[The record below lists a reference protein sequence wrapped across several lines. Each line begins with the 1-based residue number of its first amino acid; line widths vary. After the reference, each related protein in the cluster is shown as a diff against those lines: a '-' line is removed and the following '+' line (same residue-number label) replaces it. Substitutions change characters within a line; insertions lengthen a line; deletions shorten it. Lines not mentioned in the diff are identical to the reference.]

1 MNIKPRSIFKYALFL
16 TIIATLIGILPGR
29 VATAHTPSFTFK
41 PSADAYVIQ
50 TSPSAN
56 YGKSTSLRVD
66 NSPITHSYLRFS
78 VSGLNGA
85 IQSAKLRIY
94 ANSTSWGGY
103 YSVQAESNNSWT
115 ETAITYNNAPA
126 PGSVIKKSAR
136 LSRSV
141 WTEVDVTSYVKSQ
154 GTYNFV
160 ITTGN
165 TNTNFASRE
174 SRKSPQLV
182 ITTSSS
188 TGSTPTTIPPTA
200 TKAPTRVPTT
210 IPPTATKAPTRVPT
224 SILPTATRAPTQFPT
239 SIPPTATRV
248 PTQAPTTIPPTAT
261 TAPTQNPTN
270 PTFTRTPTRT
280 NTPTPTASPTVVSGS
295 RAVNIYAVDRV
306 LNNADYAKLASWGI
320 NTAIVDLSI
329 SASSSSLLA
338 RINAA
343 AAVGIDTVIWPDQGG
358 DVSGCGWETPFN
370 SPQSGDYIWRV
381 KSMLDILGNNPHVIG
396 IVIAHE
402 SMWNQ
407 GTCLTKISDMATVK
421 TQIHNYIDNTV
432 HRDASYKP
440 FKVWNYID
448 NISDMPNITDY
459 SGPADIGKIMDVAV
473 TWQHCAGNAESSCDS
488 GSYSA
493 LSKINGD
500 RAKINSAGLDGKVEL
515 VFIVQTFTTSGSYS
529 TKFTLSQ
536 LEGYSCEFLG
546 TRALDGFGFYTW
558 NAGWWPDLHS
568 WTDLQP
574 AVSFLNSTCR

>member
-16 TIIATLIGILPGR
+16 TVIAMLIGILPGR
-29 VATAHTPSFTFK
+29 VATAQTPSFTFK

-50 TSPSAN
+50 TSPSTN

-66 NSPITHSYLRFS
+66 NSPITHSYLLFS

-85 IQSAKLRIY
+85 IQSAKLRMY
-94 ANSTSWGGY
+94 VNSTSGGGY

-115 ETAITYNNAPA
+115 ETAITYNNAPT
-126 PGSVIKKSAR
+126 PGSVIKKSTR
-136 LSRSV
+136 FSRSV
-141 WTEVDVTSYVKSQ
+141 WAEVDVTSYVKSQ
-154 GTYNFV
+154 DTYTFV
-160 ITTGN
+160 ITTTGN
-165 TNTNFASRE
+165 TNANLASRE
-174 SRKSPQLV
+174 SKKSPQLV

-200 TKAPTRVPTT
+200 TKAPTQVPTT
-210 IPPTATKAPTRVPT
+210 IPPTATKAPTQGPT
-224 SILPTATRAPTQFPT
+224 T
-239 SIPPTATRV
+239 IPPTATKA

-270 PTFTRTPTRT
+270 PASTPTLT
-280 NTPTPTASPTVVSGS
+280 NTPVPTLPTPTASPTVVSAS
-295 RAVNIYAVDRV
+295 RPVNIYAVDRV

-381 KSMLDILGNNPHVIG
+381 KPMLDILGNNPHVIG

-500 RAKINSAGLDGKVEL
+500 RAKINSAGLDGKVQL

-558 NAGWWPDLHS
+558 DAGWWPDLHS

>member
-1 MNIKPRSIFKYALFL
+1 
-16 TIIATLIGILPGR
+16 
-29 VATAHTPSFTFK
+29 
-41 PSADAYVIQ
+41 
-50 TSPSAN
+50 
-56 YGKSTSLRVD
+56 
-66 NSPITHSYLRFS
+66 
-78 VSGLNGA
+78 
-85 IQSAKLRIY
+85 
-94 ANSTSWGGY
+94 
-103 YSVQAESNNSWT
+103 
-115 ETAITYNNAPA
+115 
-126 PGSVIKKSAR
+126 
-136 LSRSV
+136 
-141 WTEVDVTSYVKSQ
+141 
-154 GTYNFV
+154 
-160 ITTGN
+160 
-165 TNTNFASRE
+165 
-174 SRKSPQLV
+174 
-182 ITTSSS
+182 
-188 TGSTPTTIPPTA
+188 
-200 TKAPTRVPTT
+200 
-210 IPPTATKAPTRVPT
+210 
-224 SILPTATRAPTQFPT
+224 
-239 SIPPTATRV
+239 
-248 PTQAPTTIPPTAT
+248 
-261 TAPTQNPTN
+261 
-270 PTFTRTPTRT
+270 
-280 NTPTPTASPTVVSGS
+280 
-295 RAVNIYAVDRV
+295 VDRV

-338 RINAA
+338 RISAA

-381 KSMLDILGNNPHVIG
+381 KPMLDILGNNPHVIG

-473 TWQHCAGNAESSCDS
+473 TWQHCAGNAESACDS
-488 GSYSA
+488 GSNSA

-500 RAKINSAGLDGKVEL
+500 RAKINSAGLDGKVQL
-515 VFIVQTFTTSGSYS
+515 VFIVQTFTTSGGYS
-529 TKFTLSQ
+529 AKFTLSQ

-558 NAGWWPDLHS
+558 DAGWWPDLHS